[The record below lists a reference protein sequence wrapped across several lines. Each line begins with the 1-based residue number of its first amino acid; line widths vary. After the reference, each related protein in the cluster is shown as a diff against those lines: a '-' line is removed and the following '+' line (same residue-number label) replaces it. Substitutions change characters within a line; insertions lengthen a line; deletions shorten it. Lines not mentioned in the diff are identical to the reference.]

1 SNRSKREECGLLA
14 SRERQFGGRALLR
27 TWGGVRPR
35 KLCHRKNFDFF
46 RLALVFW
53 FQMAIVQVLT
63 GLITPDRTAFT
74 GPCPAC
80 GGLFFFAR
88 VFRRGSFRGHE
99 SRLRSPL
106 YGPARVC
113 NFSTTGW

>member
-1 SNRSKREECGLLA
+1 MTIEPYVLDRRGSNRSKREECGLLA

-27 TWGGVRPR
+27 TWGEVRPR

-63 GLITPDRTAFT
+63 GLFAPDRTAFT

-80 GGLFFFAR
+80 GGLFFCA
-88 VFRRGSFRGHE
+88 S
-99 SRLRSPL
+99 
-106 YGPARVC
+106 
-113 NFSTTGW
+113 